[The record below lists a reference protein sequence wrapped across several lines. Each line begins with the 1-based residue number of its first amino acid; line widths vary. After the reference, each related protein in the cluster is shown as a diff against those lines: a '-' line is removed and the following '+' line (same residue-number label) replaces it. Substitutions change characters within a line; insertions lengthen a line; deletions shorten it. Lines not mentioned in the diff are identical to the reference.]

1 MYMNN
6 NGNNPEKT
14 LFVLAGVLCVCFRSI
29 KWRSGPFLSFDWST
43 AYPWIPYQHRWKP
56 NPPGK
61 PFCPSAAVAMA
72 PRCHSKSRKQGLAKW
87 WELVT
92 CTQQF
97 FTSHDKF
104 MNHDISYHTMRLAIV
119 RLVLVTDFLHID
131 ILNHIKPHRFLRHVA
146 HIWSWC

>member
-6 NGNNPEKT
+6 NGNNEEKT

-29 KWRSGPFLSFDWST
+29 KWRSGPDFFWLKHCILSSSLFCR
-43 AYPWIPYQHRWKP
+43 IPMDTLP
-56 NPPGK
+56 NILAENLPPGK

-72 PRCHSKSRKQGLAKW
+72 PRCHSKSIRKQGLAKW
-87 WELVT
+87 WDQLVT
-92 CTQQF
+92 WTQQF

-131 ILNHIKPHRFLRHVA
+131 ILSPIDF
-146 HIWSWC
+146 

>member
-1 MYMNN
+1 MYTNN

-14 LFVLAGVLCVCFRSI
+14 LFVLAAVLCVCFRSI

-43 AYPWIPYQHRWKP
+43 AYSAAACFAGYPWIPYQHPGWKP

-72 PRCHSKSRKQGLAKW
+72 PRCHSKSIRKQGLAKW
-87 WELVT
+87 WDQLVT
-92 CTQQF
+92 WTQQF

-131 ILNHIKPHRFLRHVA
+131 ILSPTDF
-146 HIWSWC
+146 